1 MVIQMVVREIN
12 NIRRKHMLIS
22 YRREYHADVHISLR
36 NQDAKP
42 FQIEFSLE
50 MTPLGG
56 NIVRVKM
63 IDEPDY
69 PLVPLMNE
77 IKERIAAMDREDAL
91 PR

>member
-1 MVIQMVVREIN
+1 MVNKMVVREID

-22 YRREYHADVHISLR
+22 YRREYHADVLISLH
-36 NQDAKP
+36 NQAAKP
-42 FQIEFSLE
+42 YQIEFSME

-56 NIVRVKM
+56 NIIRVKM
-63 IDEPDY
+63 LTEPDY

-77 IKERIAAMDREDAL
+77 IKERLAAMDRDDTL

>member
-1 MVIQMVVREIN
+1 MVIKMVVRDIN

-22 YRREYHADVHISLR
+22 YRREYHADVHIALH
-36 NQDAKP
+36 NKEPKP
-42 FQIEFSLE
+42 YQIEFSLE

-69 PLVPLMNE
+69 PLIPLINE
-77 IKERIAAMDREDAL
+77 IKERITTMDRDDAL

>member
-1 MVIQMVVREIN
+1 MVIMMVVRELN
-12 NIRRKHMLIS
+12 NIHRKHMLIS
-22 YRREYHADVHISLR
+22 YRREYHADVMISLH

-42 FQIEFSLE
+42 YQIEFSLE

-63 IDEPDY
+63 LTEPDY
-69 PLVPLMNE
+69 PLIPLMNE
-77 IKERIAAMDREDAL
+77 IKERIAGMDRDDSL